1 MSQEEAAKS
10 VLASRV
16 VWSQWE
22 SGERPMHPVFW
33 RLFRIAVSK
42 KTVGR
47 VTVHLDEPDDSFTWM
62 VRDTEKN
69 GFLGIIAGP
78 FDSRWACFH
87 ATSVGEPRPLGLN
100 GCYEHHTIE
109 EAMTAFEQLLDD

>member
-1 MSQEEAAKS
+1 MSQAEAAKS

-16 VWSQWE
+16 AWSQWE

-33 RLFRIAVSK
+33 RLFRVAVSK

-47 VTVHLDEPDDSFTWM
+47 VTVHLDEPDDSATWM
-62 VRDTEKN
+62 VRDAEKN

-78 FDSRWACFH
+78 FDGRWACFH
-87 ATSVGEPRPLGLN
+87 VTSVGEPRPPGLN
-100 GCYEHHTIE
+100 GSYEHHTIE
-109 EAMTAFEQLLDD
+109 EAMAAFEQLLDD